1 MPNLELVVP
10 LRQSLRQA
18 EPRPHIALCTQQVW
32 DFEGLEQRV
41 PKHAEFWF
49 RYYSDYLGVDKI
61 YLYDLDG
68 SFRELSI
75 VKELQERGKLFYEGS
90 IPSIPPLRDLY
101 QKAGYKTST
110 THLAQTLVQQ
120 HCWQR
125 ARQNAD
131 WVISVSHACKELDPR
146 ELTYVLGV
154 RYGIKQDAPKA
165 AEANVFTRFPYHI
178 DPSVRPEQLLS
189 TEEQIVIANPR
200 LVFEG
205 EKKLCSGRSR
215 ELRHSHNDVK
225 AEVEKS
231 EADLAQAEI
240 EIETMNTKIEVG
252 IDEAGKEV
260 LLLCLELLGRSW
272 RLRLHQV
279 KLTSRRP
286 KASEIKRLSS
296 S

>member
-1 MPNLELVVP
+1 MLPSPSGGALWEFECVFEGQRSRGDVFSASMLAEMPGTKDPPVLFVRCEAPERWADDLVSGGSAPDFPHEVVLRRSARAPLQMPNLELVVP

-131 WVISVSHACKELDPR
+131 WA
-146 ELTYVLGV
+146 
-154 RYGIKQDAPKA
+154 
-165 AEANVFTRFPYHI
+165 
-178 DPSVRPEQLLS
+178 
-189 TEEQIVIANPR
+189 
-200 LVFEG
+200 
-205 EKKLCSGRSR
+205 
-215 ELRHSHNDVK
+215 
-225 AEVEKS
+225 
-231 EADLAQAEI
+231 LA
-240 EIETMNTKIEVG
+240 
-252 IDEAGKEV
+252 
-260 LLLCLELLGRSW
+260 
-272 RLRLHQV
+272 
-279 KLTSRRP
+279 
-286 KASEIKRLSS
+286 
-296 S
+296 